1 MTFRDSKAKRV
12 FVYISGN
19 RWDDVEGT
27 DQRLAAALGED
38 IPVLWVDPPLAVHR
52 AFDRGARPLFG
63 GIELQDVASGITRLR
78 WLFVPGATREP
89 VAPLTAAALSIVI
102 KSCLALLGGS
112 PVAVMCTSPLMTIP
126 DGVSGTKI
134 LYMTDDWVSGADLMG
149 ISPGVVKKN
158 LARNLQRADIT
169 LAVSPHLVDTLNQKS
184 GLRVQ
189 AGLLPNGCV
198 LPAKAAQG
206 NRSRTAA
213 LVGTLNERLDI
224 ALLEKLA
231 ESGIP
236 LLVIGPR
243 TDKDPA
249 VGARLDRF
257 LASDTVRWLG
267 KLPAASLP
275 GHLAN
280 VSVGLTPYVGSEF
293 NRASFPLKT
302 LEYLAAGL
310 PVVATDLPAVR
321 WLDSEDVAVAK
332 DHTEFLNL
340 VHLAVR
346 TPSDPAIED
355 RRRSFAGSHAWSA
368 RSSALLALLGAPSP
382 DRRIGPSAHT
392 TASSRT
398 AVDLA
403 KE

>member
-1 MTFRDSKAKRV
+1 MNIRGSRANRI
-12 FVYISGN
+12 FVYIAGN
-19 RWDDVEGT
+19 RWENVEGT
-27 DQRLAAALGED
+27 DHRLATALAED
-38 IPVLWVDPPLAVHR
+38 IPVLWVDPPLAAHR
-52 AFDRGARPLFG
+52 ALNRDARPLVRG
-63 GIELQDVASGITRLR
+63 TELQNVAPGVTRLR
-78 WLFVPGATREP
+78 WLFFPGATRKP
-89 VAPLTAAALSIVI
+89 VAPLTSAALAGVI
-102 KSCLALLGGS
+102 GRSLKVIGSS
-112 PVAVMCTSPLMTIP
+112 PVAVMCTSPVMTIP

-134 LYMTDDWVSGADLMG
+134 LYVTDDWISGADLMG
-149 ISPGVVKKN
+149 LSPSLIRKN

-169 LAVSPHLVDTLNQKS
+169 LAVSPHLVNTLNQES
-184 GLRVQ
+184 GQRVE

-198 LPAKAAQG
+198 LPAKAAKG
-206 NRSRTAA
+206 SRSRTAA

-231 ESGIP
+231 ESGIS

-243 TDKDPA
+243 TDKDPT
-249 VGARLDRF
+249 VGARLDSF
-257 LASDTVRWLG
+257 LASDRVRWLG

-275 GHLAN
+275 GYLAN

-302 LEYLAAGL
+302 LDYLAAGL

-340 VHLAVR
+340 VHLALR
-346 TPSDPAIED
+346 TPSDLALED
-355 RRRSFAGSHAWSA
+355 RRRSFARSHAWSA

-382 DRRIGPSAHT
+382 DLKSAHQQPQLPS
-392 TASSRT
+392 TAPRS
-398 AVDLA
+398 A
-403 KE
+403 

>member
-1 MTFRDSKAKRV
+1 MNFRGSKANGI
-12 FVYISGN
+12 FVYIAGN
-19 RWDDVEGT
+19 RWENVEGT
-27 DQRLAAALGED
+27 DHRLATALAED
-38 IPVLWVDPPLAVHR
+38 IPVLWVDPPLAAHR
-52 AFDRGARPLFG
+52 ALHRAARPLVRG
-63 GIELQDVASGITRLR
+63 TELQNVAPGVTRLR

-89 VAPLTAAALSIVI
+89 VAPLTSAALAGVI
-102 KSCLALLGGS
+102 GRSLTVIGGS
-112 PVAVMCTSPLMTIP
+112 PVAVMCTSPVMTIP

-134 LYMTDDWVSGADLMG
+134 LYVTDDWISGADLMG
-149 ISPGVVKKN
+149 LSPRLVKKN

-169 LAVSPHLVDTLNQKS
+169 LAVSPHLVNTLNQES
-184 GLRVQ
+184 GLRVE

-198 LPAKAAQG
+198 FPAKAAKG
-206 NRSRTAA
+206 KRGRTAA

-231 ESGIP
+231 ESRIP

-257 LASDTVRWLG
+257 LASETVRWLG

-275 GHLAN
+275 GYLAN

-302 LEYLAAGL
+302 LDYLAAGL

-332 DHTEFLNL
+332 DHTEFLGL
-340 VHLAVR
+340 VHLALR
-346 TPSDPAIED
+346 TPTEPVLED
-355 RRRSFAGSHAWSA
+355 RRRNFARSHAWSA
-368 RSSALLALLGAPSP
+368 RSSALLALLGAPSL
-382 DRRIGPSAHT
+382 DLKSAHQQT
-392 TASSRT
+392 QLPATAPRS
-398 AVDLA
+398 A
-403 KE
+403 